1 MLALSKMSLA
11 ATGIYT
17 LKVVAIRYIS
27 IFGLFDKSVFS
38 DQTLSINLQWF
49 NNTERK
55 SGIGGHYLVRG
66 VSITVCTS
74 GLLFLDSNRS

>member
-1 MLALSKMSLA
+1 MQKLSLYLAFSS
-11 ATGIYT
+11 
-17 LKVVAIRYIS
+17 
-27 IFGLFDKSVFS
+27 SVFFS

-66 VSITVCTS
+66 VSITVYTS